1 MRQVAIFFIR
11 LYQWCVSPL
20 FPPHCRF
27 YPNCSEYAAV
37 AIQRHGLSKGIFLSL
52 RRILRCHPFHSG
64 GVDPVPMRE
73 DSDTTAR
80 EGQMQR
86 KQRRENWK

>member
-1 MRQVAIFFIR
+1 MRQVAISFIR

-37 AIQRHGLSKGIFLSL
+37 AVQRHGVGKGIVLAL
-52 RRILRCHPFHSG
+52 RRIIRCHPFHPG
-64 GVDPVPMRE
+64 GVDPVPPRE
-73 DSDTTAR
+73 EDDLTAR
-80 EGQMQR
+80 QRKMQR
-86 KQRRENWK
+86 KHRRENWK